1 MRILITGGTG
11 MIGNRLV
18 ATLAEAGHEVIV
30 LSRSPQKYTFPDGAR
45 GEEWDAQTSA
55 GWGHLADGAD
65 AIINLAGENIAGD
78 GLFPDRWTAEKKRR
92 IHESRIMA
100 GQAVTEAI
108 EQAAQKPRVLLQSSG
123 VDYYGDTGDQPVTE
137 DSPAGNTFLA
147 QVCVDWEASTAPAEA
162 MGVRRVV
169 LRTGVVF
176 SMEGGALP
184 ITVLPFRLFA
194 GGPLGNGRQWMPWIH
209 IDDVVATMVYLLENE
224 SAAGPINL
232 VTPNPVQNKELANAI
247 GEVLKRP
254 SFIPAPAA
262 AMRLALG
269 ETADLVLH
277 SHRVLP
283 EKLQALNYP
292 FRYTDVRV
300 ALRDLL

>member
-1 MRILITGGTG
+1 MRIIITGGTG
-11 MIGNRLV
+11 MIGSRLV

-30 LSRSPQKYTFPDGAR
+30 LSRSPQKYSFPDGAR
-45 GEEWDAQTSA
+45 GEKWDAKTSS

-78 GLFPDRWTAEKKRR
+78 GLVPDRWTAEKKRR
-92 IHESRIMA
+92 IRESRLNV
-100 GQAVTEAI
+100 GEAVMEAI
-108 EQAAQKPRVLLQSSG
+108 DRAAQKPAVLIQSSG
-123 VDYYGDTGDQPVTE
+123 IDYYGDSGDQIVTE
-137 DSPAGNTFLA
+137 DSPAGDTFLA
-147 QVCVDWEASTAPAEA
+147 QVCVDWEDSTAEAETQ
-162 MGVRRVV
+162 GVRRVV

-184 ITVLPFRLFA
+184 ITVLPFRFFA
-194 GGPLGNGRQWMPWIH
+194 GGTLGNGRQWLPWIH
-209 IDDVVATMVYLLENE
+209 IDDVVAAIVYLLEHE
-224 SAAGPINL
+224 SASGPINL
-232 VTPNPVQNKELANAI
+232 VSPNPVQNKELAKAI

-254 SFIPAPAA
+254 SFMPAPAF

-283 EKLQALNYP
+283 QKLQALSYP

>member
-1 MRILITGGTG
+1 MRIIVTGGTG
-11 MIGNRLV
+11 MIGRRLV
-18 ATLAEAGHEVIV
+18 AKLAADGHEVIV
-30 LSRSPQKYTFPDGAR
+30 LSRSPDNHSFPAGVV
-45 GEEWDAQTSA
+45 GHEWDAKTAA
-55 GWGHLADGAD
+55 GWGNLADGAD

-78 GLFPDRWTAEKKRR
+78 SLLPDRWTAAKKRR
-92 IHESRIMA
+92 IRESRLYV

-108 EQAAQKPRVLLQSSG
+108 DRAAQKPHVLLQASG
-123 VDYYGDTGDQPVTE
+123 IDYYGDTGDQKITE
-137 DSPAGNTFLA
+137 NDPPGDTFLA
-147 QVCVDWEASTAPAEA
+147 QVCVDWEASTAAVEA

-176 SMEGGALP
+176 SMDGGALP
-184 ITVLPFRLFA
+184 VTVLPFRLFA
-194 GGPLGNGRQWMPWIH
+194 GGPLGNGRQWLPWIH
-209 IDDVVATMVYLLENE
+209 IDDVVAAMVYLLEHE

-232 VTPNPVQNKELANAI
+232 VNPNPVQNKELAKAI

-254 SFIPAPAA
+254 SFVPAPAA

-277 SHRVLP
+277 SHRALP
-283 EKLQALNYP
+283 QQLETLGYP